1 MSQAQIVQ
9 VPLKITKCYSKKL
22 SSIVI
27 PRNKLS
33 QKTLYNSKNFKTAKL
48 LKSFKQLVSMLG
60 WGEVAIII
68 IGAIILLGP
77 EKLTDFAREL
87 GKLYG
92 EYKKAMRMIELEYI
106 YGVKP
111 ISDEELEENL
121 REKHQQLIDEIKKLD

>member
-1 MSQAQIVQ
+1 
-9 VPLKITKCYSKKL
+9 
-22 SSIVI
+22 
-27 PRNKLS
+27 
-33 QKTLYNSKNFKTAKL
+33 
-48 LKSFKQLVSMLG
+48 MLG
-60 WGEVAIII
+60 WGEIAIII

-106 YGVKP
+106 YGVKQ

-121 REKHQQLIDEIKKLD
+121 REKQQQLIDEIKKLNSD

>member
-1 MSQAQIVQ
+1 
-9 VPLKITKCYSKKL
+9 
-22 SSIVI
+22 
-27 PRNKLS
+27 
-33 QKTLYNSKNFKTAKL
+33 
-48 LKSFKQLVSMLG
+48 MLG
-60 WGEVAIII
+60 WGEIAIII

-106 YGVKP
+106 YGVKQ

-121 REKHQQLIDEIKKLD
+121 NEKRQQLIDEMKKLD